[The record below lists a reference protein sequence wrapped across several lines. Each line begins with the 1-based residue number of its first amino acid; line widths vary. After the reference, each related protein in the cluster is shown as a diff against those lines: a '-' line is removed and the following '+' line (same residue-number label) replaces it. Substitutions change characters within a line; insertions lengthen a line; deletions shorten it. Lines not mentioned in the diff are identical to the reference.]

1 MALNLE
7 EINKYF
13 ENNPGLISSKKS
25 LISQY
30 QGWPSDIQGHEALK
44 LIQRDG
50 HACFSFNWGNFCGM
64 DLSAVNFRNVD
75 LQRAAFNNAIMTD
88 VDLTGALL
96 GDAKLVGTDLRGA
109 LGLTLSDGYQYTL
122 LGEGVIIGHSDS
134 ATRLPDS
141 LLREFS
147 VLVPND
153 EPERTDDPL
162 SNVKAWFQERERE
175 ANARGSTLINITP
188 IQSQPNF
195 LGQKPL
201 TIYTRPDDFELFCEQ
216 VILDIQSLKER
227 EAQAAKSGRDQSMG

>member
-13 ENNPGLISSKKS
+13 EDNPRLTSSKTS

-30 QGWPSDIQGHEALK
+30 QNWPSYIKGHKALE

-50 HACFSFNWGNFCGM
+50 RVCFSFNGGNFCGM
-64 DLSAVNFRNVD
+64 DLPNVNFSYVD
-75 LQRAAFNNAIMTD
+75 LGRAFFNRANMKNA
-88 VDLTGALL
+88 DLTRALL

-109 LGLTLSDGYQYTL
+109 LGLGDRYTP

-153 EPERTDDPL
+153 KQERTDDPL
-162 SNVKAWFQERERE
+162 SNVKAWFQEQERERE
-175 ANARGSTLINITP
+175 ENPRGSTLINITP
-188 IQSQPNF
+188 IQSQPDSRDR
-195 LGQKPL
+195 KPL
-201 TIYTRPDDFELFCEQ
+201 TIYIPPDHFEWFFKQ

-227 EAQAAKSGRDQSMG
+227 EAQAAQAEIAKNIRD

>member
-13 ENNPGLISSKKS
+13 EDNPRLTSSKTS

-30 QGWPSDIQGHEALK
+30 QNWPSYIKGHKALE

-50 HACFSFNWGNFCGM
+50 RVCFSFNGGNFCGM
-64 DLSAVNFRNVD
+64 DLPNVNFSYVD
-75 LQRAAFNNAIMTD
+75 LGHASFNRANMRDA
-88 VDLTGALL
+88 DLTGALL

-109 LGLTLSDGYQYTL
+109 LGLGDRHTL
-122 LGEGVIIGHSDS
+122 LDEGVIIGYSDS

-147 VLVPND
+147 VLLVPND
-153 EPERTDDPL
+153 EQERTDDPL
-162 SNVKAWFQERERE
+162 LNVEAWFQKRERE
-175 ANARGSTLINITP
+175 ANARGSRLINITP
-188 IQSQPNF
+188 IQSQPDSRDR
-195 LGQKPL
+195 KPL
-201 TIYTRPDDFELFCEQ
+201 TIYIPPDHFEWFFKQ

-227 EAQAAKSGRDQSMG
+227 EAQAAQAEIAKNIRD